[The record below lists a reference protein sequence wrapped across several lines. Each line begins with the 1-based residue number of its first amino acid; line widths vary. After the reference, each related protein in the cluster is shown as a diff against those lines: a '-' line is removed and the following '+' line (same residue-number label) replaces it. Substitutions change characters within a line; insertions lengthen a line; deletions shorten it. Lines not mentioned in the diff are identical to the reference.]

1 MLRVEARTVPHHRY
15 VRLRWDASP
24 WLLVPVPFLAAPA
37 AALWIGAALQAVG
50 VGRPLDTLVA
60 ALGQAGR
67 PEPAFGLVVFF
78 GLPAIASAL
87 AFFAFLGGEVVV
99 DDWTLD
105 VHLRLPRPPW
115 SATDVIGAVLLIF
128 TALLTLAIAAHVVS
142 G

>member
-1 MLRVEARTVPHHRY
+1 MPHHRC

-24 WLLVPVPFLAAPA
+24 WLLVAVPFLAAPA

-78 GLPAIASAL
+78 GLPAIAFAL